1 MKRTILLLA
10 ISLMTLSAGAQT
22 QQGVVKT
29 KGRLNAN
36 GTVTSGQRLTGATI
50 AVLNGNRVVSGAN
63 GKFALMLPSA
73 KFVLE
78 SVTKKNYILADPDF
92 LRKQYE
98 YSTNDFI
105 IVMEDELEKAN
116 ERRKIEKQA
125 RSSLYAQTEKQR
137 EEINRLKQENQI
149 TEEKYRELLQKV
161 NKEED
166 DNETIIKDMAEK
178 YSKIDFDQEDDFN
191 RHFSAFLLNGE
202 TKKADSLLRTK
213 GNIMED
219 FNSFK
224 AFQTANA
231 QKRAEQAVQD
241 SLENRSKQE
250 LADRFYKYFEIFK
263 MKHQNDSA
271 AYYLEL
277 RADLDSTNIEWL
289 LDVGT
294 FMKDYLANYK
304 KAEEIYTKAEK
315 RLSNK
320 NSDYNHYSIII
331 SIYLSSLYYT
341 IGQYQKSV
349 DYSYKALS
357 LINKDTPDYLKYYS
371 EIYNNIGSSYEY
383 LNRWDDA
390 QDFLKKSLQT
400 CIEAYGEYHKETAIC
415 YSNLGFFYQE
425 INQDTLAL
433 PCYMK
438 ALEIGLRDTIA
449 CYEEMDY
456 FYNNL
461 AVAYNKMRDYESADI
476 YSQKALERRKML
488 YGENHPKLAVIYHNI
503 GVRKMK
509 QEKYDD
515 ALNYF
520 AKATKIW
527 ENTYGEEHHLI
538 DAYGTIGQVYEL
550 IGDVRQALAYYEKGA
565 EVGIR
570 YHGRDNSE
578 AWVLLP
584 SICMALE
591 DIIKTNPTDSVM
603 VRYQQFLSETAV
615 IAIIPGGVDTP
626 AVKLGMSGIYYI
638 LEYGQWNI
646 SDNSSFFNEFIRL
659 QGKPRNVVF
668 LKDGKIETHY
678 FENTIGGNFMM
689 RYVTPEEK
697 KAITEVYNNM
707 KRK

>member
-10 ISLMTLSAGAQT
+10 ISLMALSAGAQT
-22 QQGVVKT
+22 QQGMVKT

-78 SVTKKNYILADPDF
+78 SVTKKNYVLADPDF

-98 YSTNDFI
+98 YSTNDLI

-116 ERRKIEKQA
+116 ERRKIEIQA

-166 DNETIIKDMAEK
+166 DNETIIKDMVEK

-202 TKKADSLLRTK
+202 TKRADSLLRTK

-219 FNSFK
+219 FNAFK

-231 QKRAEQAVQD
+231 QKRAEQTVQD

-250 LADRFYKYFEIFK
+250 LADRFYKYFELFK

-277 RADLDSTNIEWL
+277 RSDLDSTNIEWL

-320 NSDYNHYSIII
+320 NSDYDPYTVII
-331 SIYLSSLYYT
+331 SINFSSLYYT

-357 LINKDTPDYLKYYS
+357 LINKDK
-371 EIYNNIGSSYEY
+371 
-383 LNRWDDA
+383 
-390 QDFLKKSLQT
+390 DFLKKSLQT

-415 YSNLGFFYQE
+415 YSNLGFFYQT

-527 ENTYGEEHHLI
+527 GNTYGEEHHLI
-538 DAYGTIGQVYEL
+538 DVYGTVGQVYEL
-550 IGDVRQALAYYEKGA
+550 MGDVRQALEYYEKGA
-565 EVGIR
+565 EVGIK

-591 DIIKTNPTDSVM
+591 DIIKTDPTDSIVT
-603 VRYQQFLSETAV
+603 RYQQLLSETAV

-646 SDNSSFFNEFIRL
+646 SDNTSFFNEFIRL

-668 LKDGKIETHY
+668 LKDGNIEAHY
-678 FENTIGGNFMM
+678 FEKTIGGNFTM
-689 RYVTPEEK
+689 RYVTAEEK
-697 KAITEVYNNM
+697 KAIIEAYKNM

>member
-10 ISLMTLSAGAQT
+10 ISLMALSAGAQT
-22 QQGVVKT
+22 QQGMVKT

-78 SVTKKNYILADPDF
+78 SVTKKNYVLADPDF

-98 YSTNDFI
+98 YSTNDLI

-116 ERRKIEKQA
+116 ERRKIEIQA

-166 DNETIIKDMAEK
+166 DNETIIKDMVEK

-202 TKKADSLLRTK
+202 TKRADSLLRTK

-219 FNSFK
+219 FNAFK

-231 QKRAEQAVQD
+231 QKRAEQTVQD

-250 LADRFYKYFEIFK
+250 LADRFYKYFELFK

-277 RADLDSTNIEWL
+277 RSDLDSTNIEWL

-320 NSDYNHYSIII
+320 NSDYDPYTVII
-331 SIYLSSLYYT
+331 SINFSSLYYT

-371 EIYNNIGSSYEY
+371 AIYTNIGSSYEY

-390 QDFLKKSLQT
+390 
-400 CIEAYGEYHKETAIC
+400 
-415 YSNLGFFYQE
+415 
-425 INQDTLAL
+425 
-433 PCYMK
+433 
-438 ALEIGLRDTIA
+438 
-449 CYEEMDY
+449 
-456 FYNNL
+456 
-461 AVAYNKMRDYESADI
+461 
-476 YSQKALERRKML
+476 
-488 YGENHPKLAVIYHNI
+488 
-503 GVRKMK
+503 
-509 QEKYDD
+509 
-515 ALNYF
+515 
-520 AKATKIW
+520 
-527 ENTYGEEHHLI
+527 
-538 DAYGTIGQVYEL
+538 
-550 IGDVRQALAYYEKGA
+550 
-565 EVGIR
+565 
-570 YHGRDNSE
+570 
-578 AWVLLP
+578 
-584 SICMALE
+584 
-591 DIIKTNPTDSVM
+591 
-603 VRYQQFLSETAV
+603 
-615 IAIIPGGVDTP
+615 
-626 AVKLGMSGIYYI
+626 
-638 LEYGQWNI
+638 
-646 SDNSSFFNEFIRL
+646 
-659 QGKPRNVVF
+659 
-668 LKDGKIETHY
+668 
-678 FENTIGGNFMM
+678 
-689 RYVTPEEK
+689 
-697 KAITEVYNNM
+697 
-707 KRK
+707 